1 MSFPV
6 RLTFSIVL
14 FMVFVVVG
22 FMYLLRGCLS
32 KYDERSISPKVL
44 YFEKGNNKVVF
55 AVLQYDKAT
64 SYERSGGFVNKT
76 VSTTYSIQINDA
88 VTAEKLNEK
97 EIKEH
102 SDIKNHPV
110 EIMGASGDHAWVFMS
125 EPMAFDP
132 FTLKTIAAVHDLEER
147 NPALKGK
154 FPEERRYYRFDNN
167 DHNLYITA
175 KDGSAWMIDGK
186 TFVASQ
192 QEFAE
197 QGVDARIRELEKM
210 LKENARQRDSMLE
223 NNLRRPSR
231 QLASKEI
238 DMKTFKQLTGI
249 FNQERARVD
258 AQRDSLQKLLTEL
271 NESKR
276 EKEEFSRRA
285 ESLQDKFQFS
295 QARLNGDTTDG
306 KWIGLYS
313 EKEMDELYEN
323 FSYRVAYDETA
334 RRRWYTS
341 ALKPGRNSDMVVD
354 KENTQVSTCLEKYL
368 DGGFLVDNT
377 TGKPLRLPDGSRVV
391 IYKNQIG
398 NEGKIQL
405 GKIDNKGVLKWS
417 IDTGLTEWADY
428 LFNGKQLIIT
438 ARDNKELSGD
448 ECNILLL
455 VNVENGKGEEF
466 DYFEQRKKQVP

>member
-6 RLTFSIVL
+6 RLTVSIVL
-14 FMVFVVVG
+14 FMVFIVVG

-64 SYERSGGFVNKT
+64 SYERSGGFIRKS
-76 VSTTYSIQINDA
+76 VSTTYSIQINNA
-88 VTAEKLNEK
+88 VTGEKLNEK
-97 EIKEH
+97 EIKDH

-132 FTLKTIAAVHDLEER
+132 FTLKTIAAVRDLEER

-175 KDGSAWMIDGK
+175 RDGSAWMIDGK
-186 TFVASQ
+186 TFKASQ
-192 QEFAE
+192 QESVA
-197 QGVDARIRELEKM
+197 QGMDARIRELEKM
-210 LKENARQRDSMLE
+210 LKENAKQRDSILE
-223 NNLRRPSR
+223 NDLRRPSR
-231 QLASKEI
+231 QLAAKEI
-238 DMKTFKQLTGI
+238 DIKTYKQLTGV

-258 AQRDSLQKLLTEL
+258 AQRDSLQKLVNEL
-271 NESKR
+271 SESKR
-276 EKEEFSRRA
+276 DREEFSRRA
-285 ESLQDKFQFS
+285 ESLQDRFQFS
-295 QARLNGDTTDG
+295 QARLNGDTADG
-306 KWIGLYS
+306 RWIGLYS

-323 FSYRVAYDETA
+323 FSYRVAYGETA
-334 RRRWYTS
+334 RRQWYTS
-341 ALKPGRNSDMVVD
+341 TLKPGRNSDMTIE
-354 KENTQVSTCLEKYL
+354 KEKIQVSTCLEKYL
-368 DGGFLVDNT
+368 DGGFLVDNA
-377 TGKPLRLPDGSRVV
+377 TGTPFRLADGSRLV
-391 IYKNQIG
+391 IYKNQVG

-405 GKIDNKGVLKWS
+405 GKIDNKGVLKWY
-417 IDTGLTEWADY
+417 IDTGVTEWADY

-438 ARDNKELSGD
+438 TKDNKELSGD
-448 ECNILLL
+448 KCNILLL
-455 VNVENGKGEEF
+455 VNVANGKGEWF
-466 DYFEQRKKQVP
+466 DYFEQRKR